1 LTPYYTKEAD
11 MTQRVLIM
19 GTTSYTEVFIDM
31 FETVAGIEFAGCI
44 ENQSPVNGGETVAG
58 LPVHWHEDILEM
70 ASSHKLTCSLATVAR
85 SRWIEQ
91 MADYGFDFVTL
102 LHPSTVVSKKT
113 KIGRGVS
120 VDAGSVIAG
129 YSQIGEHVRIGRRV
143 SFGHHTSVGAYST
156 LHPGCIVSGQ
166 CKIGT
171 KVTLGTGC
179 IILDGRTVGDGA
191 VVAAGAI
198 VTKDV
203 PARTM
208 VAGNPAQIKKHFD
221 L

>member
-1 LTPYYTKEAD
+1 

-19 GTTSYTEVFIDM
+19 GTTSYTKVFVDM
-31 FETVAGIEFAGCI
+31 FEVVEGIQFAGCI
-44 ENQSPVNGGETVAG
+44 ENQSPVRGGETVAG
-58 LPVHWHEDILEM
+58 LPVYWHEDIREM
-70 ASSHKLTCSLATVAR
+70 ASSHKLICTLATVAR
-85 SRWIEQ
+85 CDWIEK
-91 MADYGFDFVTL
+91 MVTLGFDFVTL
-102 LHPSTVVSKKT
+102 LHPSSVVSKKT
-113 KIGRGVS
+113 EIGRGVS
-120 VDAGSVIAG
+120 VDSGSVIAG

-143 SFGHHTSVGAYST
+143 SFGHHTSVGVYST

-166 CKIGT
+166 CKIGA
-171 KVTLGTGC
+171 KVTLGTGSV
-179 IILDGRTVGDGA
+179 ILDGRTIGDGA

>member
-1 LTPYYTKEAD
+1 

-19 GTTSYTEVFIDM
+19 GTTSYTEVFLDM
-31 FETVAGIEFAGCI
+31 FEAVPGIEFTGYI
-44 ENQSPVNGGETVAG
+44 RNQSPLRGDKTVER
-58 LPVHWHEDILEM
+58 LPVHWHEDINEM
-70 ASSHKLTCSLATVAR
+70 VSSHKLICSLATVAR
-85 SRWIEQ
+85 SDWIEE
-91 MADYGFDFVTL
+91 MTARGFDFVTL
-102 LHPSTVVSKKT
+102 LHPSAVVSNKT

-120 VDAGSVIAG
+120 VDAGVVIAG

-171 KVTLGTGC
+171 KVTLGTGSV
-179 IILDGRTVGDGA
+179 ILDGCTVGDGA

-203 PARTM
+203 PKQTM
-208 VAGNPAQIKKHFD
+208 VAGNPAQIKKHF
-221 L
+221 

>member
-1 LTPYYTKEAD
+1 
-11 MTQRVLIM
+11 MTQRVLII
-19 GTTSYTEVFIDM
+19 GTTPYTEVFVDM
-31 FETVAGIEFAGCI
+31 FEAVAGIEFTGCI
-44 ENQSPVNGGETVAG
+44 ENQSPVCGGKTVAG
-58 LPVHWHEDILEM
+58 LPVYWHEDIREM
-70 ASSHKLTCSLATVAR
+70 ASSHKLICTLATVAR
-85 SRWIEQ
+85 CDWIEK
-91 MADYGFDFVTL
+91 MVTLGFDFVTL
-102 LHPSTVVSKKT
+102 LHPSSVVSKKT
-113 KIGRGVS
+113 EIGRGVS
-120 VDAGSVIAG
+120 VDSGSVIAG

-143 SFGHHTSVGAYST
+143 SFGHHTSVGVYST

-166 CKIGT
+166 CKIGA
-171 KVTLGTGC
+171 KVTLGTGSV
-179 IILDGRTVGDGA
+179 ILDGRTIGDGA

>member
-1 LTPYYTKEAD
+1 
-11 MTQRVLIM
+11 MMQRVLIM
-19 GTTSYTEVFIDM
+19 GTTSYTEVFADM
-31 FETVAGIEFAGCI
+31 FEAVAGIEFTGCI
-44 ENQSPVNGGETVAG
+44 ENQSSVRAGETLAN
-58 LPVHWHEDILEM
+58 LPIHWHEDVRDM
-70 ASSHKLTCSLATVAR
+70 AATHKLTCSLATVER
-85 SRWIEQ
+85 SGWVEQ
-91 MADYGFDFVTL
+91 MAGFGFDFVTL
-102 LHPSTVVSKKT
+102 VHPSSVVSQKT
-113 KIGRGVS
+113 YIGRGVS
-120 VDAGSVIAG
+120 VDAGSVVAG

-166 CKIGT
+166 CRIGA
-171 KVTLGTGC
+171 KVTLGTGSV
-179 IILDGRTVGDGA
+179 ILEGRTVGDGA